1 LIGKNKPRNIEKIKG
16 QGHNTH
22 QKPRA
27 TTHTKSPGPQHTP
40 GRRKS
45 GEKIKGHGRAGKK
58 PRARPG
64 PQHTP
69 GRRKSGEKIKGQG
82 PTHTSRAKPVKRKR
96 GRRES

>member
-27 TTHTKSPGPQHTP
+27 TTHTRQK
-40 GRRKS
+40 
-45 GEKIKGHGRAGKK
+45 EI
-58 PRARPG
+58 RARPG